1 MSYGHAISNYGW
13 TSGVSNASSVVNNA
27 ATVAG
32 SDIVTWDNGD
42 VAIAWARPI
51 YGSGSTVSHVLA
63 LSTYSGGSWST
74 QDIDTASRTGYK
86 PSMEI
91 DKDGAL
97 HIAYIDRD
105 NTRLRYATNATSN
118 GAWSLSTLDESS
130 PNPNNDWVR
139 TGLVLDTKGHVHIIH
154 PVQGSGVWMLNYTT
168 NVSVAAILT
177 EQMPELHANIS
188 TMVANITNLI
198 FAPRTSS
205 LHPSALSNFPNY
217 WKRLIRTLFMPEVE
231 YQRG

>member
-1 MSYGHAISNYGW
+1 MQRLSFAPVGLTPQFELCHFRHAKRHGEWGILHHHGNEHRWKRFASIYIQVLASGGSLTITPTSREGEVNSTLTDITMSYGHAISNYGW

-27 ATVAG
+27 GTVAG

-63 LSTYSGGSWST
+63 LSVYSGGSWST

-105 NTRLRYATNATSN
+105 NTRLRYATNA
-118 GAWSLSTLDESS
+118 LK
-130 PNPNNDWVR
+130 R
-139 TGLVLDTKGHVHIIH
+139 
-154 PVQGSGVWMLNYTT
+154 GV
-168 NVSVAAILT
+168 
-177 EQMPELHANIS
+177 EPFHA
-188 TMVANITNLI
+188 
-198 FAPRTSS
+198 
-205 LHPSALSNFPNY
+205 
-217 WKRLIRTLFMPEVE
+217 
-231 YQRG
+231 G